1 MTNARRIL
9 IAANPKSGSSNR
21 SDKVARLSERL
32 GSNGFIVQTFTD
44 LSDFAQAATEA
55 WQNNELHCVV
65 AAGGDG
71 TVCAVA
77 ERIPHSLPIGIF
89 PLGTENLL
97 AKQFRLT
104 ADPERTA
111 AIISERNV
119 KVLDAGYAN
128 GRLFLIMASVGFDA
142 EVVNLVHSGRRG
154 HIRKWNYAWPI
165 IKTVFAYRFPKFNI
179 VATIADPQ
187 RADALASASR
197 EIEIDG
203 HWLFVF
209 NVARYAGGLN
219 FHSQADPCDGFL
231 NACSFKRRG
240 IVRALNYLSQIWA
253 ATLPKCRDYRVDHVV
268 KMTIT
273 ASTPT
278 GFQIDGDFGGALPL
292 VIESVPKRVA
302 IIQSTNS
309 SSPA

>member
-1 MTNARRIL
+1 MTKANRIL

-21 SDKVARLSERL
+21 SDKVAQLSDQL
-32 GSNGFIVQTFTD
+32 GKNGFAVETFTD
-44 LSDFAQAATEA
+44 LSDFAKAATEA
-55 WQNNELHCVV
+55 WQVNQLHCVV

-77 ERIPHSLPIGIF
+77 ERLPPPIPIGIF

-104 ADPERTA
+104 ADPENAA
-111 AIISERNV
+111 AIISARNL
-119 KVLDAGYAN
+119 KVLDAGHAN

-142 EVVNLVHSGRRG
+142 AVVNLVHSNRRG

-165 IKTVFAYRFPKFNI
+165 IKTVMSYRFPKFTMKATLI
-179 VATIADPQ
+179 ATPVADLTACVKQ
-187 RADALASASR
+187 
-197 EIEIDG
+197 EIEVEG

-209 NVARYAGGLN
+209 NVARYAGGLD
-219 FHSQADPCDGFL
+219 FHSQADPSDGLL

-240 IVRALNYLSQIWA
+240 VLRALYYLSRIWS
-253 ATLPKCRDYRVDHVV
+253 ATLPTCLDYRVDRII

-273 ASTPT
+273 APKAT
-278 GFQIDGDFGGALPL
+278 GFQVDGDYGGALPL
-292 VIESVPKRVA
+292 VIESIPKRVT
-302 IIQSTNS
+302 IIQSIVS
-309 SSPA
+309 SNAA